1 MTFLLSHIAFLLLAA
16 GAAITACNEH
26 RYQNKTEAQWRAELA
41 TGDDRAKRWAAE
53 ALRAMGA
60 HSDETDHALVQAFHE
75 PSDAVSAA
83 AAAAL
88 APRPAAKQL
97 RDVILDRLWRIARS
111 PGEARIA
118 ALDALA
124 LETYRDPATVPILAA
139 ALGDP
144 SPAVRAT
151 AASSLRAFGTGASAA
166 IPALQA
172 VLRDTNELV
181 RHEAADALSAIAGR
195 SAH

>member
-1 MTFLLSHIAFLLLAA
+1 MTILFTPVGCLMLAA
-16 GAAITACNEH
+16 GLAITACNEH
-26 RYQNKTEAQWRAELA
+26 RYRNKTERQWRSELA
-41 TGDDRAKRWAAE
+41 VGDERARLLAAG

-75 PSDAVSAA
+75 SSDAVSVA

-88 APRPAAKQL
+88 ESRPAAKQL
-97 RDVILDRLWRIARS
+97 RDVILDRLWRIAGS
-111 PGEARIA
+111 PGESRIA

-144 SPAVRAT
+144 SAAVRAT
-151 AASSLRAFGTGASAA
+151 AASSLRAFGKGASAA

-172 VLRDTNELV
+172 ALGDTNELV